1 MSRISIDLSSG
12 SLKKQEIVVGI
23 DLGTTNSLIA
33 WIDPNTK
40 TPQIIPAPN
49 GIPTV
54 PSLIHIDSSGNMKIG
69 ESVRDM
75 ISTDPT
81 SVVYSVKRLMG
92 VTQQDILSD
101 PDRYQFAYP
110 IRFSNLPSGVQIA
123 LGPNGFTPEQL
134 SAEILK
140 VLKQNAELHL
150 NQPVQK
156 AVITVPAYFNDSQR
170 QATREAGRLAGLNV
184 LRIINE
190 PTAASLAYG
199 IGRNDSGTRRVAVYD
214 LGGGTFDISILEI
227 TSGIFEVLSTN
238 GDTHLGG
245 DDFDRKIAAYWAA
258 EMGMT
263 DEFVVERAGEIRV
276 MAEHAKCFLSTHDFF
291 TGTIGNYR
299 LTLSRETFV
308 SLIDSLVSRTIIS
321 CQHALSDAGCS
332 VDSIDEVV
340 LVGGSTR
347 VPAVVDRVA
356 AFFKRPVRHHI
367 DPDQVVALGAAV
379 QADIL
384 GGHNKDLLL
393 LDVTPLSL
401 GIETAGGLM
410 DVLIPRN
417 SKVPSRV
424 TRQYTTQKDGQSGI
438 RISVFQG
445 ERDLVRNN
453 RELATFSL
461 RGIPSMPAG
470 LPKVQV
476 SFQID
481 ADGILRVSAKEL
493 RSGLEQSIL
502 INEKLGLDD
511 NTVEQMIDESIQQA
525 EADRSDRLWAEL
537 KVEAEQLLDQ
547 TISFLEKN
555 KAHIKSEELVFIQQ
569 ALNSMKLAINVADP
583 TALRLCMDEL
593 DAKARPVAERVMDLS
608 VAEALKGRRL
618 SNLDSE

>member
-1 MSRISIDLSSG
+1 MARIPIHLSSG
-12 SLKKQEIVVGI
+12 SLQRKDIIVGI

-33 WIDPNTK
+33 WIDPDTNLPRVLPSPDGATS
-40 TPQIIPAPN
+40 
-49 GIPTV
+49 V
-54 PSLIHIDSSGNMKIG
+54 PSLVYIDSSGIMEIG
-69 ESVRDM
+69 DSVRNR
-75 ISTDPT
+75 ISTDPS

-92 VTQQDILSD
+92 VKQKDIQAA
-101 PDRYQFAYP
+101 PERYQFAYP
-110 IRFSNLPSGVQIA
+110 IKTSSSNGVGIIG
-123 LGPNGFTPEQL
+123 LGPSGFTPEMI
-134 SAEILK
+134 SAGILR
-140 VLKQNAELHL
+140 VLKQNAESHL
-150 NQPVQK
+150 NQPIQK
-156 AVITVPAYFNDSQR
+156 AVITVPAYFNDAQR

-199 IGRNDSGTRRVAVYD
+199 IGIKESGTKRVAVYD

-227 TSGIFEVLSTN
+227 TSGVFEVLSTH

-245 DDFDRKIAAYWAA
+245 DDFDRAIVSYWAKQK
-258 EMGMT
+258 GMS
-263 DEFVVERAGEIRV
+263 EAFVSERAGEIRI
-276 MAEHAKCFLSTHDFF
+276 MAEQAKRVLSTHDFF
-291 TGTIGNYR
+291 SGIIGNYC
-299 LTLSRETFV
+299 LELSKEVFE
-308 SLIDSLVSRTIIS
+308 SLIDPLISRTIFS
-321 CQHALSDAGCS
+321 CQQALTDAGCS

-347 VPAVVDRVA
+347 VPAVIGRVA
-356 AFFKRPVRHHI
+356 AFFERPVRHTI

-384 GGHNKDLLL
+384 GGYNQDLLL

-417 SKVPSRV
+417 SKVPSQV

-461 RGIPSMPAG
+461 RGIPYMPAG

-476 SFQID
+476 TFQID
-481 ADGILRVSAKEL
+481 TDGILRVSAKEL

-537 KVEAEQLLDQ
+537 KVEAEQLSDQ

-569 ALNSMKLAINVADP
+569 ALNSMRLAINVADP
-583 TALRLCMDEL
+583 KALRMCMDEL

-608 VAEALKGRRL
+608 VAEALKGRQL
-618 SNLDSE
+618 